1 VHLNL
6 RPALFLDRDGVINV
20 DHGYVCKPEDFEF
33 VAGIAELCCRAKEL
47 GYLVFVVTNQAGIG
61 RGYYTEQEFLQLT
74 EWMCEV
80 LKAQG
85 ALIDKVYFCPYHE
98 AHGVGRYRKN
108 SSFRK
113 PGPGMILQ
121 AAQEFGVN
129 LPESVLV
136 GDKESDIQAGLAAG
150 VACNL
155 LYCPKMADLPTRTAA
170 TRVVRTLADVNSF
183 LRPYTAPSPS
193 AC

>member
-1 VHLNL
+1 MNL

-20 DHGYVCKPEDFEF
+20 DHGYVSKPGDFEF
-33 VAGIAELCCRAKEL
+33 VPGIAELCRRAKEL

-61 RGYYTEQEFLQLT
+61 RGYYTEQEFLTLT
-74 EWMCEV
+74 EWMCD
-80 LKAQG
+80 LLRAQG
-85 ALIDKVYFCPYHE
+85 ALIDKVYYCPYHE

-121 AAQEFGVN
+121 AAQEFGVD
-129 LPESVLV
+129 LRESVLV

-155 LYCPKMADLPTRTAA
+155 LYCAPTANSPTQTAA
-170 TRVVRTLADVNSF
+170 ACVVRTLVEVNSF
-183 LRPYTAPSPS
+183 LRPHPAFS
-193 AC
+193 